1 MLSNKNNDNS
11 IGMKSTS
18 RLVFTSQENI
28 DSSVQLPDR
37 NPVVVPK
44 TFPSLVQVQAY
55 NNFDLILKDKLILI
69 TPFIFIFCI
78 RYKFPSSLTRQ
89 MFLKKHFTF
98 LQSHTFLHER
108 NLFEQQHCY
117 KKAASISGPIHSCS
131 ERASLDFVRC
141 VSYLRHLAV
150 GQLIASLI
158 RPHPITTFYRRA
170 TP

>member
-69 TPFIFIFCI
+69 TPFIFI
-78 RYKFPSSLTRQ
+78 Q
-89 MFLKKHFTF
+89 VQEQLK
-98 LQSHTFLHER
+98 
-108 NLFEQQHCY
+108 
-117 KKAASISGPIHSCS
+117 
-131 ERASLDFVRC
+131 
-141 VSYLRHLAV
+141 
-150 GQLIASLI
+150 
-158 RPHPITTFYRRA
+158 
-170 TP
+170 